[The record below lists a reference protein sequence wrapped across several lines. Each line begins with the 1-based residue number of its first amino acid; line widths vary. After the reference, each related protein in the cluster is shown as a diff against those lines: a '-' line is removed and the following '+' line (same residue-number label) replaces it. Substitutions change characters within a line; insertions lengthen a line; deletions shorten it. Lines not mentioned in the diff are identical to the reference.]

1 MPLLRVL
8 VVDDE
13 KALLAILQRA
23 LNLMGCDMVGA
34 STLRDGLHAALN
46 QDFDIILLDNHF
58 PEGHCDAIVPSIVAS
73 KPDTPIVV
81 ITANPSDAHVTNAM
95 RHGVRQVI
103 GKPFTLDQ
111 LAGALERFTGCSI
124 RPPQVIAG
132 VA

>member
-34 STLRDGLHAALN
+34 CTLRDGLRLALSE
-46 QDFDIILLDNHF
+46 DFDIILLDNHF
-58 PEGHCDAIVPSIVAS
+58 PEGHCDAIVPSMVAS
-73 KPDTPIVV
+73 KPDTPIVI
-81 ITANPSDAHVTNAM
+81 ITANPSDAHVANAM

-103 GKPFTLDQ
+103 SKPFTLEQ
-111 LAGALERFTGCSI
+111 LADALERYTGLII
-124 RPPQVIAG
+124 RTPQAAAG